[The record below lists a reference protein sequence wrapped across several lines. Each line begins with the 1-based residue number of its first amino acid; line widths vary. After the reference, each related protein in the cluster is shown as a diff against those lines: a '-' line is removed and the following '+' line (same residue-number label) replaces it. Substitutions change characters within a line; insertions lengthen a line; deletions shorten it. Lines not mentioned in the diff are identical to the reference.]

1 MGKSLTKNATRGP
14 LRAGAAKVDI
24 TPQDLT
30 GLTNLWGRPFE
41 GVHDPIFL
49 RALVVDNSI
58 NKAAIVAADLVEF
71 GDTSSVRKRIAKE
84 IGIPVDHIII
94 TASHDHNAPRV
105 GTVTAGATAHA
116 GGPATAAYTEMV
128 YDQIIEVVRQA
139 KAALQPA
146 RLGIGTG
153 KADVNTNRDEYTT
166 EGWKVGVNP
175 EGPSEKTVWV
185 VKFETTSGE
194 PIAILMN
201 YAVHS
206 VVLGAENRLVT
217 GDLAGAAER
226 FVEQYYQD
234 KVVALWT
241 LGPAGDQNPRYVSWD
256 TASIG
261 DREREPGYSL
271 MDALGQILGEEVLQV
286 AGRIEQ
292 MTAEARIEANERVV
306 SCPARIPTRDTQCDD
321 LKFQPVDSLNI
332 HLGLVLIN
340 HFALTSV
347 SGEVVTRIY
356 RHLKKVS
363 PFVNTI
369 LITLANDRVGYIVDD
384 ASYDIPTFE
393 STNTP
398 LKRGHAEAA
407 IVNGLLEMMD
417 LYQ

>member
-1 MGKSLTKNATRGP
+1 MGESLIKNATRAP
-14 LRAGAAKVDI
+14 LRAGAAKLDI
-24 TPQDLT
+24 TPKDLT

-41 GVHDPIFL
+41 VVHDPIFL
-49 RALVVDNSI
+49 RALVVNNSI
-58 NKAAIVAADLVEF
+58 NTAAIVAADLVEF
-71 GDTSSVRKRIAKE
+71 GDTSSVRNRIAEE
-84 IGIPVDHIII
+84 IGIPADHIII
-94 TASHDHNAPRV
+94 TASHDHNAPRAGV
-105 GTVTAGATAHA
+105 VTAGATAHA
-116 GGPATAAYTEMV
+116 GGPATVAYTEMV
-128 YDQIIEVVRQA
+128 YDQIVEVVRQA

-146 RLGIGTG
+146 RLGVDTGT
-153 KADVNTNRDEYTT
+153 ADINTNRDEYTP
-166 EGWKVGVNP
+166 EGWKIGVNP

-185 VKFETTSGE
+185 VKFETSFGE

-206 VVLGAENRLVT
+206 VVLGAQNRLLT

-226 FVEQYYQD
+226 FVEQYYHD

-241 LGPAGDQNPRYVSWD
+241 MGPAGDQNPKYVSWE

-261 DREREPGYSL
+261 DQERDPGYPL
-271 MDALGQILGEEVLQV
+271 MDALGQIVGEEVLQV

-292 MTAEARIEANERVV
+292 MTSEVRIEAGERVV
-306 SCPARIPTRDTQCDD
+306 SCPARIPPRDAVGDG
-321 LKFQPVDSLNI
+321 LKVERVDSLGI

-340 HFALTSV
+340 HIALTSV
-347 SGEVVTRIY
+347 SGEVSTRIY
-356 RHLKKVS
+356 RHLKKDS

-398 LKRGHAEAA
+398 LHRGHAEAA
-407 IVNGLLEMMD
+407 IVDGLVEMMEHT
-417 LYQ
+417 L